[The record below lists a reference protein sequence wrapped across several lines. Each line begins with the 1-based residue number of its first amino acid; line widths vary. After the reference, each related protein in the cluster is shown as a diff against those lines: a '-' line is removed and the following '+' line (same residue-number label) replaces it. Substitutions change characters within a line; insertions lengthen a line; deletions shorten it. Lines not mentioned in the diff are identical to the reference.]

1 MKDMKISGWGRNKFI
16 LSKSFFFNKNNFYK
30 NFGIIARGNGNS
42 YGDNSLGKSVLLI
55 SKKNKILYF
64 DKKNGIV
71 IVESGITID
80 NLLTETIKNGW
91 ILNVIPGKGNV
102 TIGGAIA
109 NDVHG
114 KNHYKA
120 GAFSK
125 YVQEFTL
132 LTQNFG
138 ILKCSKKKKTELFK
152 ATCGGLGLT
161 GIIKSA
167 TIKLKKINSNFLET
181 NTFQCNSINKI
192 ILIFKKYEKSD
203 YIVSWYDFFSNKD
216 KFIISIANHTNKYI
230 TNYKNKNPLNI
241 SFLSLFLNKFVIKIS
256 NFLYYL
262 FNKNNFKLTYYK
274 KFFFP
279 LDNFKDWNKLYGS
292 KGFYQ
297 YQFVIPEEN
306 SKNNLKK
313 IISIIKKSKFIPYLA
328 VMKKMGTQN
337 SNYLSFPIKGYSF
350 ALDFKNELNIT
361 KFFDKLDK
369 IIIKMKGRIYLAKD
383 SSINKDNFF
392 KMYPKVEEFKKIISK
407 YNPAGKITSL
417 QSLRLGL
424 N

>member
-1 MKDMKISGWGRNKFI
+1 
-16 LSKSFFFNKNNFYK
+16 
-30 NFGIIARGNGNS
+30 
-42 YGDNSLGKSVLLI
+42 
-55 SKKNKILYF
+55 
-64 DKKNGIV
+64 
-71 IVESGITID
+71 
-80 NLLTETIKNGW
+80 
-91 ILNVIPGKGNV
+91 
-102 TIGGAIA
+102 
-109 NDVHG
+109 
-114 KNHYKA
+114 
-120 GAFSK
+120 
-125 YVQEFTL
+125 
-132 LTQNFG
+132 
-138 ILKCSKKKKTELFK
+138 
-152 ATCGGLGLT
+152 
-161 GIIKSA
+161 
-167 TIKLKKINSNFLET
+167 
-181 NTFQCNSINKI
+181 
-192 ILIFKKYEKSD
+192 
-203 YIVSWYDFFSNKD
+203 
-216 KFIISIANHTNKYI
+216 
-230 TNYKNKNPLNI
+230 LNI
-241 SFLSLFLNKFVIKIS
+241 SFLSLFLNKFVIKIF